1 MSNYKIFSN
10 AQFGEIRVRPGS
22 VPLFCLVDLCR
33 AMGFYNPSSV
43 KKSFKTSDVVMLR
56 CETAGTQRAKRNM
69 NFVTENAVAQLINK
83 ESNRDLTAFREWMSN
98 EVLPQSKTEE
108 TPARLVERDEVMAVM
123 EGTAIQIDRLTKRIA
138 KLEQRLNV
146 QPAQQVTI
154 VNMNPQTSTIADYVA
169 AHHIPIGRKEHSY
182 YSVVA
187 RSICRIRGI
196 DVGVVVVN
204 NKTVN
209 AYPVDVLVEVFK
221 DFNPA

>member
-1 MSNYKIFSN
+1 
-10 AQFGEIRVRPGS
+10 
-22 VPLFCLVDLCR
+22 
-33 AMGFYNPSSV
+33 
-43 KKSFKTSDVVMLR
+43 MLR

>member
-10 AQFGEIRVRPGS
+10 AQFGEIRVRTGS

-187 RSICRIRGI
+187 RIL
-196 DVGVVVVN
+196 
-204 NKTVN
+204 T
-209 AYPVDVLVEVFK
+209 L
-221 DFNPA
+221 

>member
-10 AQFGEIRVRPGS
+10 AQFGEIRVRAGS

-43 KKSFKTSDVVMLR
+43 KKSFKTGDVVMLR
-56 CETAGTQRAKRNM
+56 CEIAGTQRAKRNM
-69 NFVTENAVAQLINK
+69 NFVTETAVAQLINK
-83 ESNRDLTAFREWMSN
+83 ESNRDLTAFREWMN
-98 EVLPQSKTEE
+98 TEVIPQSRTAEE
-108 TPARLVERDEVMAVM
+108 PVSMIERDDVMAVI
-123 EGTAIQIDRLTKRIA
+123 EGTAIQIDKLTKRIA
-138 KLEQRLNV
+138 KLEQRFNV
-146 QPAQQVTI
+146 QPTQRV
-154 VNMNPQTSTIADYVA
+154 VVSSNPQTSTIADYVETN
-169 AHHIPIGRKEHSY
+169 HIPIGRKEHSY

-187 RSICRIRGI
+187 RSVCRIRGI
-196 DVGVVVVN
+196 DVDVVVVN

>member
-10 AQFGEIRVRPGS
+10 AQFGEIRVRTGS

-43 KKSFKTSDVVMLR
+43 KKSFKAGDVVMLR
-56 CETAGTQRAKRNM
+56 CETSGTQRAQRNM
-69 NFVTENAVAQLINK
+69 NFVTENAVTQLISK
-83 ESNRDLTAFREWMSN
+83 ESNKDLTAFREWMN
-98 EVLPQSKTEE
+98 TEVIPQSRTSEQ
-108 TPARLVERDEVMAVM
+108 PARLVERDEVLSVM
-123 EGTAIQIDRLTKRIA
+123 EATAIQIDRLAKRLA

-146 QPAQQVTI
+146 QPAQQVAI

-187 RSICRIRGI
+187 RSVCRIRGI